1 MKNSLRACLVLLA
14 LTVVGSRVSHAGILK
29 DILCDVDPKAKA
41 CGGAGPDAAPD
52 PVPEID
58 PAMGAGALALLGGA
72 LMVIRSRRVQR

>member
-41 CGGAGPDAAPD
+41 CGGTGDTAPD

-58 PAMGAGALALLGGA
+58 PAMGAGALALVGGG
-72 LMVIRSRRVQR
+72 LMVIRSRRVRR